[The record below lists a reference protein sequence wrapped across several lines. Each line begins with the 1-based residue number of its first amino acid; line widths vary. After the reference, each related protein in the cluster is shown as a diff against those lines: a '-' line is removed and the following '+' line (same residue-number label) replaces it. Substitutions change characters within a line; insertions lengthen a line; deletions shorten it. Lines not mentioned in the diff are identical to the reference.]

1 LVTTEVGAL
10 VVTVVVEV
18 IETSL
23 VTVLVVTTIRRV
35 VEVNDRIGV
44 AAVVV
49 VVVEAVSGATA
60 EQATEIREGEHVK
73 MDAGVWMAT
82 SRFLP
87 PVVTVAVDTKLWVWM
102 SVVYDVLLIRL
113 VNTEIEVTVAGT
125 VLTVLITVGGM

>member
-1 LVTTEVGAL
+1 MFLEFLVQPCRLCSKPPLVTTEVGAL

-73 MDAGVWMAT
+73 MDAGV
-82 SRFLP
+82 
-87 PVVTVAVDTKLWVWM
+87 
-102 SVVYDVLLIRL
+102 
-113 VNTEIEVTVAGT
+113 
-125 VLTVLITVGGM
+125 